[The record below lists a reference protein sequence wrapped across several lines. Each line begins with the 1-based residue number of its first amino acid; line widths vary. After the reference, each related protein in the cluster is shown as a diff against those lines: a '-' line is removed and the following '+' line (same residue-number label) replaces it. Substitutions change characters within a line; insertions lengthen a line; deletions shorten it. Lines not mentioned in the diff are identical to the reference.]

1 MDVQLREL
9 IPFLRDRNPQ
19 VRQIALSHLLPQTPP
34 GSPHRNIFFKT
45 GGLKTAAKETDI
57 IRDLKLLCRDQ
68 LNIAHDAFRAL
79 VNLSD
84 SPLLVASLSEPSFL
98 VFIASYI
105 IHPQSILAD
114 LASMLLS
121 NLTATS
127 AACSIVL
134 SLDVSIIP
142 IQSSSTPGFYA
153 TQSRCGT
160 SPAPTP
166 YPEGEPRDVRALS
179 LLLDAFATGV
189 QTGDD
194 PTKKLRKADLHFLA
208 SVFANLSVATA
219 GRTFFLTPRPA
230 NFLKQKPE
238 DGDDEELEYPLA
250 KILPFTE
257 HKDTIRRGGVASTIK
272 NCAFHAPG
280 HRAILSPDS
289 ERVSVPPSTISA
301 PGIDALPYLL
311 LPLSGPEEFDLEDQ
325 EKLPEALQFL
335 PPTKTREPDSKL
347 RLMHVETLLLLCHTR
362 WGRDFLRDTGVYEI
376 VRAAHVAEGVDK
388 ISEHI
393 ERLVALLKG
402 DEHAP
407 AGAEARALAEAE
419 AEAEEVTIEDASLGA
434 PAGAKIAVGGI
445 GGAGAGASGGSE
457 KVEEK
462 KLEEK
467 GKEEEE
473 EDDEDSRIEEV

>member
-1 MDVQLREL
+1 MDAQLREL

-34 GSPHRNIFFKT
+34 GSPHRNIFFAGLQA
-45 GGLKTAAKETDI
+45 GGLQTKSKEIDI

-84 SPLLVASLSEPSFL
+84 SPLLVASLSELSFL
-98 VFIASYI
+98 SFIVSYI

-134 SLDVSIIP
+134 SLNISIIP
-142 IQSSSTPGFYA
+142 DTSLPDQFYA

-160 SPAPTP
+160 SVAPDP
-166 YPEGEPRDVRALS
+166 YPTGETKEVLALP
-179 LLLDAFATGV
+179 LLLDAFAAIQV
-189 QTGDD
+189 D
-194 PTKKLRKADLHFLA
+194 PDPSKRARKGDLHFLA
-208 SVFANLSVATA
+208 SVFANLSVAPV
-219 GRTFFLTPRPA
+219 GRNFFLGARPA
-230 NFLKQKPE
+230 NFLKPDE
-238 DGDDEELEYPLA
+238 DLEYPLA

-272 NCAFHAPG
+272 NCCFHAPG
-280 HRAILSPDS
+280 HKAILSP
-289 ERVSVPPSTISA
+289 EEIKVAVPPSTTEA

-311 LPLSGPEEFDLEDQ
+311 LPLAGPEEFDLEDQ
-325 EKLPEALQFL
+325 EKLPDALQFL
-335 PPTKTREPDSKL
+335 PSTKTREPDAKL

-362 WGRDFLRDTGVYEI
+362 WGRDYLREHGVYEI
-376 VRAAHVAEGVDK
+376 VRATHENET

-393 ERLVALLKG
+393 ERLVSLLKS
-402 DEHAP
+402 DEP
-407 AGAEARALAEAE
+407 SDPKAL
-419 AEAEEVTIEDASLGA
+419 EEGEFTIEDASLGA
-434 PAGAKIAVGGI
+434 PE
-445 GGAGAGASGGSE
+445 GGAVRQIAADP
-457 KVEEK
+457 V
-462 KLEEK
+462 
-467 GKEEEE
+467 
-473 EDDEDSRIEEV
+473 EDDEDSKIEEV